1 MALGLSCLA
10 GAALSFTGMSLR
22 LELSAMMFTF
32 LDIVCK
38 MGSTFLNEM
47 FVESEK
53 DIVRLSCVFAII
65 VSSACYRQ
73 APLRNE

>member
-1 MALGLSCLA
+1 
-10 GAALSFTGMSLR
+10 
-22 LELSAMMFTF
+22 MFTF